1 MHPITGEVLIVAGLV
16 LAQGL
21 LALAEAALSGSR
33 KSRLKEWAARGNR
46 GAEAAI
52 RLGEDPRG
60 IALTLQAGITLL
72 GSFAGV
78 YAGAVLQPE
87 LSRVIGQGRLPA
99 AYRDAIGVVSIAVLI
114 GLATLVVGDV
124 IPRRVALHRPESIA
138 RVAADYLTTLN
149 DLIDGGM

>member
-1 MHPITGEVLIVAGLV
+1 MQPIAGGVLIVAGLV

-21 LALAEAALSGSR
+21 LAVAKAALGGSR

-60 IALTLQAGITLL
+60 FALTLQAGITLL

-87 LSRVIGQGRLPA
+87 LSRVIGQGGGPA
-99 AYRDAIGVVSIAVLI
+99 
-114 GLATLVVGDV
+114 
-124 IPRRVALHRPESIA
+124 
-138 RVAADYLTTLN
+138 
-149 DLIDGGM
+149 